1 MKALTVKPGAA
12 DSARV
17 EEGPEPPA
25 ARGALLV
32 QALAVGVCG
41 TDLEI
46 TAGEYGWAPPGRDRL
61 VLGHES
67 LGRVR
72 EAPAGG
78 GPGPGEPVGGVGRR
92 AGPATGSGA
101 LRLLRQRRARHVPQR
116 GLPRTRHQGAR
127 RLRRPA
133 RRARGRVRR

>member
-46 TAGEYGWAPPGRDRL
+46 TAGQYGWSPPGKDRL
-61 VLGHES
+61 ILGHES
-67 LGRVR
+67 LGKVI
-72 EAPAGG
+72 EAPAASGLTRG
-78 GPGPGEPVGGVGRR
+78 APAPGTV
-92 AGPATGSGA
+92 
-101 LRLLRQRRARHVPQR
+101 
-116 GLPRTRHQGAR
+116 
-127 RLRRPA
+127 RRPDPVPCPNCA
-133 RRARGRVRR
+133 VGEWDMCRNGKYTEHGIKEIDGFCAERW